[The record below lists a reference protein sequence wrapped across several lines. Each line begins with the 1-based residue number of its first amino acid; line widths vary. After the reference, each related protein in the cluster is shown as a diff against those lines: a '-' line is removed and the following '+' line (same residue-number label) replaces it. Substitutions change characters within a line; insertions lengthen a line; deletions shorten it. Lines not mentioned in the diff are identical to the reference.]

1 MSRIDHGD
9 DGIST
14 PPSYTICTPSATMSH
29 TQAPLGGY
37 PQSPDPTMSDPQWLQ
52 QLSSHPIFTSS
63 QPANAPSESS
73 RSNEGSQLDGSHTRL
88 MTVRGTD
95 LIAVVDKQVRI
106 ASLVD
111 AKASAASHPLSP
123 SPSSSFKPASSASY
137 KVLVP
142 SQGDT
147 IEFDIRHL
155 SINPTG
161 KLLACVGDSQITL
174 IVLPRSGYT
183 KHVDREIV
191 CRTVP
196 IAPYYHSAHS
206 DAAVSKVDWHPWG
219 ENGTSL
225 LVLTED
231 GLLREYDVAKD
242 TEEPQQTASFL
253 PLHHAAATQRSRSR
267 SATPSLS
274 SRNPDSSVAPRS
286 FCVSADDDDA
296 TTAVS
301 FSLCVTNAPQPRSTP
316 FDQDADQ
323 AWAEA
328 ASLSSG
334 PSDWSPLTV
343 FGLMRNG
350 DVWALCPFL
359 PKSATVPS
367 AYIHNLAKLA
377 SYHANASESEQTS
390 HVDTQLRY
398 VNALL
403 KQASKGSTH
412 EPAERQ
418 GSVTP
423 GPERFARSRSTST
436 MDLDQLVASPGA
448 AKPSEQASSGV
459 EHVHDR
465 PVRLHPPSW
474 SYRQDISQGGSV
486 KKAPRPQGPFLL
498 KPAPVELCD
507 ERESVA
513 CDIMWSWLSD
523 ESADTQPPTAAA
535 VTGVAAL
542 SIVGHDGRVD
552 VALLFESVEA
562 GWDAPSSK
570 RRSAARRQ
578 SKPPKTNRYGLSDT
592 EDEADEFEALSL
604 EDPQELPS
612 LLIYETIDLGLLD
625 TALDSGVSSQSAASD
640 LLLSRMASNRPS
652 FVRDPLYGDTLY
664 VYHAFG
670 AHCLGFA
677 TWVPKLIE
685 ALNMPSQDELD
696 NDADGDDGSAAAGAQ
711 SREQALVKMLH
722 HGYNT
727 EVVWVVNTVAGGSG
741 KGLEVN
747 PVTAV
752 SILSDVYLSYAFLAV
767 TADLQLVGVE
777 LSLRVEQDTLDGAPA
792 AVGQAT
798 ILGASGTAGGTKQY
812 VSLLGDGPSFQPPAI
827 FAQSAGVQGLPQHPR
842 RAALSSS
849 GTSTKSEL
857 QITPDLLR
865 ALGKTV
871 ETYRHE
877 IRDVVSAGNAVQ
889 ARLDL
894 QVREM
899 TRQLAKLHAILLRCR
914 ELGSKGTLGERV
926 QRIAATQLQLVAR
939 IDRALQKLMD
949 SHQPSLSMYEK
960 KWFEELERI
969 AVEVGVSRSEGGEY
983 KVDTRANRK
992 ALSAKAELLAHQLS
1006 LLRPQMAAM
1015 REERPQQHG
1024 LLGGEQLKKVEKLL
1038 SSEAAMLAEAKEKVT
1053 QLNKRIAHIRP
1064 LRDSPASIAGAYDAD
1079 SSLSFSHAG
1088 FGAGGVGGGG
1098 LPTSSTAA
1106 NFADFSN
1113 ASRASPFRTHSRTGS
1128 SFYA

>member
-1 MSRIDHGD
+1 M
-9 DGIST
+9 T
-14 PPSYTICTPSATMSH
+14 H
-29 TQAPLGGY
+29 TQAPLGSY
-37 PQSPDPTMSDPQWLQ
+37 PQSPDPTLSDPQWLQ

-63 QPANAPSESS
+63 RPSNVPSASSNSNA
-73 RSNEGSQLDGSHTRL
+73 GSQIYGSHTRL
-88 MTVRGTD
+88 MAVRGTD
-95 LIAVVDKQVRI
+95 LIVVVDNQVRV

-111 AKASAASHPLSP
+111 AKVLAANHPLSP
-123 SPSSSFKPASSASY
+123 SPSSSFKSTSPASY

-142 SQGDT
+142 AQHDT
-147 IEFDIRHL
+147 IDFDIRYL

-174 IVLPRSGYT
+174 LVLPRSGYT

-191 CRTVP
+191 CRTIPV
-196 IAPYYHSAHS
+196 APYYHSSHS

-219 ENGTSL
+219 ESGTSL

-231 GLLREYDVAKD
+231 GLLREYDVARD

-253 PLHHAAATQRSRSR
+253 PLHNVSATHHSRSR

-274 SRNPDSSVAPRS
+274 SRNHDSSLAGQTRT
-286 FCVSADDDDA
+286 FGVSAADDDA

-301 FSLCVTNAPQPRSTP
+301 FSLCVTNNPQLRSTP
-316 FDQDADQ
+316 FDQDADHT
-323 AWAEA
+323 WADA
-328 ASLSSG
+328 ASRSSG

-377 SYHANASESEQTS
+377 SYHANTSESQHTS

-398 VNALL
+398 VKALL
-403 KQASKGSTH
+403 KQASKGSPQ
-412 EPAERQ
+412 ELAERQ

-448 AKPSEQASSGV
+448 AKQSEQAPAGV
-459 EHVHDR
+459 EHVGDG

-513 CDIMWSWLSD
+513 SDVIWSWLTD
-523 ESADTQPPTAAA
+523 ESADTKPAAA

-542 SIVGHDGRVD
+542 SIVGHDGRMD
-552 VALLFESVEA
+552 VALLLESVEA
-562 GWDAPSSK
+562 SWDAPSSN
-570 RRSAARRQ
+570 RRNAARRQ

-592 EDEADEFEALSL
+592 EDEADEFEALTL
-604 EDPQELPS
+604 EDPEELPT

-625 TALDSGVSSQSAASD
+625 TALDSGISSQAAASD
-640 LLLSRMASNRPS
+640 LLLSKMGSNKPS
-652 FVRDPLYGDTLY
+652 FVRDPLYGDALY

-696 NDADGDDGSAAAGAQ
+696 NEAGEDTSLAEQ
-711 SREQALVKMLH
+711 DSREQALVKMLH

-727 EVVWVVNTVAGGSG
+727 EVVWVVNTVAGGKDG
-741 KGLEVN
+741 KVLEVN
-747 PVTAV
+747 PVTGV

-767 TADLQLVGVE
+767 TTDLQLVGVE
-777 LSLRVEQDTLDGAPA
+777 LSLRIEQDELDPSASR
-792 AVGQAT
+792 GQAT
-798 ILGASGTAGGTKQY
+798 TLGASDSSSGTKQY
-812 VSLLGDGPSFQPPAI
+812 ISLLGDGPAFQPPAI

-842 RAALSSS
+842 RAALS
-849 GTSTKSEL
+849 GAATKSEL
-857 QITPDLLR
+857 QITPELLR

-899 TRQLAKLHAILLRCR
+899 TRQLEKLNTIRLRCQ
-914 ELGSKGTLGERV
+914 ELGTKGTLGERV
-926 QRIAATQLQLVAR
+926 QKLAATQLQLVAR
-939 IDRALQKLMD
+939 IDKALQRLMD

-969 AVEVGVSRSEGGEY
+969 AAEVGVSRSENGEY

-992 ALSAKAELLAHQLS
+992 ALSAKAELLSHQLS
-1006 LLRPQMAAM
+1006 LLRPQMAAL
-1015 REERPQQHG
+1015 REERPREG
-1024 LLGGEQLKKVEKLL
+1024 LLGGEQLKRVEKLL
-1038 SSEAAMLAEAKEKVT
+1038 SSEAAMLAEAKDKVN
-1053 QLNKRIAHIRP
+1053 QLNKRIAHIKP
-1064 LRDSPASIAGAYDAD
+1064 LRDSPAVGGGAFDAD
-1079 SSLSFSHAG
+1079 SSLSFSQAG
-1088 FGAGGVGGGG
+1088 IGSVVGGG

-1106 NFADFSN
+1106 NFADFSIS
-1113 ASRASPFRTHSRTGS
+1113 SRASPLRTHSRTGS
-1128 SFYA
+1128 SFFA

>member
-1 MSRIDHGD
+1 
-9 DGIST
+9 
-14 PPSYTICTPSATMSH
+14 MSH
-29 TQAPLGGY
+29 SHAPLGGY
-37 PQSPDPTMSDPQWLQ
+37 PQSPDPTLSDPQWLH
-52 QLSSHPIFTSS
+52 QLSSHPIFISNR
-63 QPANAPSESS
+63 PAHAPSASS
-73 RSNEGSQLDGSHTRL
+73 IDGSHTRL

-95 LIAVVDKQVRI
+95 LIAVVDNQVRI

-111 AKASAASHPLSP
+111 AKVSAANQPLSP
-123 SPSSSFKPASSASY
+123 SPSSSFKAASPASY

-142 SQGDT
+142 AQGSK

-161 KLLACVGDSQITL
+161 KLLACVGDSQVTL

-196 IAPYYHSAHS
+196 VAPYYHSAHS
-206 DAAVSKVDWHPWG
+206 DSAVAKVDWHPWG

-253 PLHHAAATQRSRSR
+253 PLQSTSTTQRSRSR
-267 SATPSLS
+267 SATPSLY
-274 SRNPDSSVAPRS
+274 SRNADSSLAPRS
-286 FCVSADDDDA
+286 FGVSADDDDA

-301 FSLCVTNAPQPRSTP
+301 FSLCVTNTPQPRSTP
-316 FDQDADQ
+316 FDRDADQ
-323 AWAEA
+323 TWVDA
-328 ASLSSG
+328 ASRSSG

-359 PKSATVPS
+359 PKNATVPS

-377 SYHANASESEQTS
+377 SYHANTSESQQTS

-403 KQASKGSTH
+403 KQASKGSAQ
-412 EPAERQ
+412 EFAERQ

-436 MDLDQLVASPGA
+436 MDLDQLVASPGPGKHVEEA
-448 AKPSEQASSGV
+448 GV
-459 EHVHDR
+459 ERVHDG

-513 CDIMWSWLSD
+513 CDMVWSWLTD
-523 ESADTQPPTAAA
+523 ESADAQPGAA

-562 GWDAPSSK
+562 AWDAPSST

-578 SKPPKTNRYGLSDT
+578 TKPPKTNRYGLSDT
-592 EDEADEFEALSL
+592 EDEADELDALTL
-604 EDPQELPS
+604 DDPQELPS

-625 TALDSGVSSQSAASD
+625 TALESGIPTQAAASD
-640 LLLSRMASNRPS
+640 LLLGRMAANRPT

-677 TWVPKLIE
+677 TWVPKLVE
-685 ALNMPSQDELD
+685 ALSMASQDELD
-696 NDADGDDGSAAAGAQ
+696 NDAGDASAAGPQ

-722 HGYNT
+722 HGYKT
-727 EVVWVVNTVAGGSG
+727 EVVWVVSTVAGGSG

-777 LSLRVEQDTLDGAPA
+777 LSLRVEQDELDPSASQS
-792 AVGQAT
+792 QAT
-798 ILGASGTAGGTKQY
+798 MLGASDTANGTKQY
-812 VSLLGDGPSFQPPAI
+812 VSLLGDGPAFQPPAI

-842 RAALSSS
+842 RAALS
-849 GTSTKSEL
+849 GTSTKTE
-857 QITPDLLR
+857 LLR

-899 TRQLAKLHAILLRCR
+899 TRQLAKLHAIRVRC
-914 ELGSKGTLGERV
+914 ESLGRTGALGERV
-926 QRIAATQLQLVAR
+926 HRLAATQLQLVAR
-939 IDRALQKLMD
+939 IDRALQRLMD
-949 SHQPSLSMYEK
+949 SHQPSLSVYEN
-960 KWFEELERI
+960 KWFDELERI
-969 AVEVGVSRSEGGEY
+969 AAEVGVARDATGEWR
-983 KVDTRANRK
+983 VDTRGNRK

-1006 LLRPQMAAM
+1006 LLRPQMAVL
-1015 REERPQQHG
+1015 REARQARPQQD
-1024 LLGGEQLKKVEKLL
+1024 LLGAEQLRKVERLL
-1038 SSEAAMLAEAKEKVT
+1038 SSEAAMLAEARDKLNL
-1053 QLNKRIAHIRP
+1053 LNKRIAHMRP
-1064 LRDSPASIAGAYDAD
+1064 VRDSPAALGAYDAD
-1079 SSLSFSHAG
+1079 SSVSYSHA
-1088 FGAGGVGGGG
+1088 A

-1106 NFADFSN
+1106 NFADISI
-1113 ASRASPFRTHSRTGS
+1113 ARASPLRTHSRTGS
-1128 SFYA
+1128 SFFA